1 MHANSLWPDLIEL
14 FALNGL
20 HISSLKNSI
29 TIEFTVLSYRKYLHI
44 KNTISN
50 IPRVSSKNVRTL
62 YTKRTILLRDLK
74 FFWMQI
80 WK

>member
-29 TIEFTVLSYRKYLHI
+29 TIGHSS
-44 KNTISN
+44 TIS
-50 IPRVSSKNVRTL
+50 
-62 YTKRTILLRDLK
+62 
-74 FFWMQI
+74 QI
-80 WK
+80 FAY